1 MLQEAQLPQTE
12 QSAGKKERRVALRSK
27 DSKQE
32 KTRQPWHCKVR
43 VLLLGRTS
51 KRKRDDEAAQHPK
64 WFPQYLNSQKEK
76 KVWGRGGCGSGRT
89 VSAGAAAMLQTVA
102 IQCACYRSGEDRC
115 AATHTIHRATLVTA
129 TKSGRKGAQASHHR
143 VPQQVKRWKAATA
156 ASMRVAARQTAEA
169 AAAAAV
175 AATAAVQ

>member
-1 MLQEAQLPQTE
+1 MLELTLRTRSITDLSDDDVQALHYEAAVDKNASIADIRIGLQKAVLGKWKHRHQSAALKLSPEVEGMLQEAQLPQTE

-76 KVWGRGGCGSGRT
+76 K
-89 VSAGAAAMLQTVA
+89 
-102 IQCACYRSGEDRC
+102 
-115 AATHTIHRATLVTA
+115 
-129 TKSGRKGAQASHHR
+129 
-143 VPQQVKRWKAATA
+143 QVKRWKAATA